1 MNEKELKK
9 FEQNIGYSF
18 KDIEHL
24 KIALT
29 HKSYI
34 DEDPTSQTNQRYEFI
49 GDTTVSYT
57 HLTLPTILLV

>member
-29 HKSYI
+29 LSLIHI
-34 DEDPTSQTNQRYEFI
+34 
-49 GDTTVSYT
+49 
-57 HLTLPTILLV
+57 